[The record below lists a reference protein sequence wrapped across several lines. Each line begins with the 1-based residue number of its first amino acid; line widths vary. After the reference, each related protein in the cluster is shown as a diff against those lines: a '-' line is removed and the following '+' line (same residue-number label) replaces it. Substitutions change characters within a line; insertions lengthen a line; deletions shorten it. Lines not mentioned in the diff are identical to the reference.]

1 MNTPDLSEEQRR
13 RVEAA
18 REAVPFLKL
27 LGIEVESV
35 GPGLAT
41 LLLPIREG
49 IMRHDGIV
57 HGGAIASVIDS
68 AFAFAIIPLL
78 GDNERTTTVDLTV
91 HYLRPLSG
99 GSAGVAKTIARV
111 VRAGRRVITVSAELF
126 DENGKLAATALST
139 YLRIISATD
148 KHG

>member
-1 MNTPDLSEEQRR
+1 MNTPDLSDYQRR

-27 LGIEVESV
+27 LGVEVESV
-35 GPGLAT
+35 APGTAT
-41 LLLPIREG
+41 LLLPVREE
-49 IMRHDGIV
+49 IKRNDGIV

-99 GSAGVAKTIARV
+99 GVSKTVARV
-111 VRAGRRVITVSAELF
+111 VRFGRRVITVSAELF

-139 YLRIISATD
+139 YLRILATD
-148 KHG
+148 KQG

>member
-1 MNTPDLSEEQRR
+1 MNTPDLTDDQRR
-13 RVEAA
+13 RVERM

-35 GPGLAT
+35 GPGTAT
-41 LLLPIREG
+41 LLLPVREELT
-49 IMRHDGIV
+49 RNDGII
-57 HGGAIASVIDS
+57 HGGAVASVIDS

-78 GDNERTTTVDLTV
+78 AENERTVTVDLTI

-99 GSAGVAKTIARV
+99 GTSRTDARV

-126 DENGKLAATALST
+126 DENEKLAATALST
-139 YLRIISATD
+139 YLRITT
-148 KHG
+148 

>member
-1 MNTPDLSEEQRR
+1 MMTPDLTDEQRR
-13 RVEAA
+13 RVERM

-35 GPGLAT
+35 GPGTAT
-41 LLLPIREG
+41 LLLPVREELT
-49 IMRHDGIV
+49 RNDGII
-57 HGGAIASVIDS
+57 HGGAVASVIDS

-78 GDNERTTTVDLTV
+78 AENERTVTVDLTI

-99 GSAGVAKTIARV
+99 GVSRTTARV

-126 DENGKLAATALST
+126 DENDKLAATALST
-139 YLRIISATD
+139 YLRITT
-148 KHG
+148 

>member
-1 MNTPDLSEEQRR
+1 LTDEQRR

-18 REAVPFLKL
+18 REGVPFLKF
-27 LGIEVESV
+27 LGVEVESV
-35 GPGLAT
+35 GPGSAT
-41 LLLPIREG
+41 LLLPVREEL
-49 IMRHDGIV
+49 MRNDGFI

-78 GDNERTTTVDLTV
+78 SDNERTVTIDMTI
-91 HYLRPLSG
+91 HYLRPVCG
-99 GSAGVAKTIARV
+99 GVAKTVARV

-139 YLRIISATD
+139 YLRMISATD
-148 KHG
+148 KRG